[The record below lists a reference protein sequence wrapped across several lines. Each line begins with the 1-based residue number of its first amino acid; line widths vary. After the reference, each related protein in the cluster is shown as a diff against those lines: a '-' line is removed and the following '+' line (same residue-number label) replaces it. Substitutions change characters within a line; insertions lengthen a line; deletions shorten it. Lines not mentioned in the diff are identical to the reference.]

1 MALALKLQRTC
12 VFLYLGA
19 IVLQFY
25 AAGLAVFGVS
35 SFMTHALFG
44 YSMILGA
51 IILLVLT
58 FVAKLAGRVKIL
70 AVLVL
75 ILTVLQPVL
84 ALIRRPI
91 YTLSALHPVNGLLI
105 FAIATRIAVSTDTS
119 AGARPAV
126 NGRGDR

>member
-19 IVLQFY
+19 IALQFY

-58 FVAKLAGRVKIL
+58 FAARLSGRIKIL
-70 AVLVL
+70 ATLVVL
-75 ILTVLQPVL
+75 LTMLQPVL
-84 ALIRRPI
+84 ALIRSPI
-91 YTLSALHPVNGLLI
+91 PLLAALHPVNALLI
-105 FAIATRIAVSTDTS
+105 FAIATRIAVSTDAASGAQPAAS
-119 AGARPAV
+119 A
-126 NGRGDR
+126 